1 MEQLRQVLTTAQ
13 REGVAVGHFNVSD
26 LTALKAIVA
35 AAQGLKLP
43 VLIGV
48 SEGERGFVG
57 VSQIAALIR
66 SFREESEF
74 PIFLNAD
81 HTHSLEKAEQAARAG
96 FDEIIFD
103 GSSLPFEKNLE
114 QTKKAV
120 EMIKSINPDC
130 MVEGEIG
137 YIGTSSDVIY
147 KVPEGAGIL
156 TTPAEAKEFVTAT
169 GVDVL
174 APAVGN
180 MHGLL
185 QSMVS
190 GKVQK
195 RLDIDR
201 IAALR
206 DAAGVFMTLHGG
218 SGTNDDDFKRTIK
231 AGMTI
236 VHVNT
241 EIRLAWRRSMEA
253 SLAADQSVVPYKLMA
268 PVVAG
273 IEKVVEARLRLFS
286 SN

>member
-1 MEQLRQVLTTAQ
+1 METLREVLTNAA
-13 REGVAVGHFNVSD
+13 RHGVAVGHFNVSD
-26 LTALKAIVA
+26 LAALKAIVA
-35 AAQGLKLP
+35 AARDLKLP
-43 VLIGV
+43 VMIGV

-57 VSQIAALIR
+57 VRQIAGLIR
-66 SFREESEF
+66 AFREESEF

-103 GSSLPFEKNLE
+103 GSSLPFEKNIE

-120 EMIKSINPDC
+120 ELIKSINPNC

-137 YIGTSSDVIY
+137 YIGSSSEVID
-147 KVPEGAGIL
+147 KVPEGTGVL
-156 TTPAEAKEFVTAT
+156 TTPEEAKEFVGAS
-169 GVDVL
+169 GVDIL

-190 GKVQK
+190 GEVQK

-201 IAALR
+201 IAAIR
-206 DAAGVFMTLHGG
+206 NASGIFMTLHGG
-218 SGTNDDDFKRTIK
+218 SGTNDDDFKRAIK

-253 SLAADQSVVPYKLMA
+253 SLAADQSVVPYKLMV
-268 PVVAG
+268 PVVAA
-273 IEKVVEARLRLFS
+273 IQKVVDARLRLFS
-286 SN
+286 SK